1 MNSSLYE
8 VHDTNVP
15 MSNEM
20 HYESYVYVSMIQGI
34 CII

>member
-1 MNSSLYE
+1 MNFSLYE

-20 HYESYVYVSMIQGI
+20 HYKSYVYVAMIQVI
-34 CII
+34 CVI